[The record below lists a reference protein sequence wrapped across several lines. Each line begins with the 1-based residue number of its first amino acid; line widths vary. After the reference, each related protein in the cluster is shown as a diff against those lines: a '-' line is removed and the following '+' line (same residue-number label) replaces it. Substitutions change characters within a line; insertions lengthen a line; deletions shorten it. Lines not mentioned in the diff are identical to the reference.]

1 LRVEKLAPM
10 VALQTAAQRA
20 GERQAVRRH
29 LGSGDIH
36 EGKKTM
42 DLEDYLEPE
51 IAITA
56 AVTAA
61 VLSPQ
66 VRGVLRR
73 GAVFG
78 LAGALM
84 AGDALSAFARGV
96 GRGVQQAAA
105 STQTKI
111 AAPQGQHNGRAGGA
125 HNAADAG
132 TVGK

>member
-1 LRVEKLAPM
+1 
-10 VALQTAAQRA
+10 
-20 GERQAVRRH
+20 
-29 LGSGDIH
+29 
-36 EGKKTM
+36 M

-51 IAITA
+51 VAVTA

-61 VLSPQ
+61 MLSPQ

-73 GAVFG
+73 GAVLG

-96 GRGVQQAAA
+96 GRGVQQATA
-105 STQTKI
+105 STQTKV
-111 AAPQGQHNGRAGGA
+111 AAPEGQRTGRAKGV
-125 HNAADAG
+125 HSTADAG

>member
-1 LRVEKLAPM
+1 ME
-10 VALQTAAQRA
+10 
-20 GERQAVRRH
+20 
-29 LGSGDIH
+29 
-36 EGKKTM
+36 
-42 DLEDYLEPE
+42 LEDYLEPQV
-51 IAITA
+51 AVAA

-84 AGDALSAFARGV
+84 AGDALAAFARGV

-105 STQTKI
+105 NTQSK
-111 AAPQGQHNGRAGGA
+111 APASMEHHEVRADGTQGT
-125 HNAADAG
+125 ADAG
-132 TVGK
+132 SMDQ